1 MMELL
6 AGPAGPIL
14 IFGLRIVDVS
24 LGTLRIVYVTRG
36 ERLHAAALGL
46 LEVLV
51 WLVAAGNAIL
61 NLTSPL
67 HVLGYAA
74 GFGAGT
80 WIGLW
85 LEEKTAIGTATVQAF
100 SRRPHTGLPDTL
112 RSLGL
117 GVTRMEGEGL
127 EGPVDIVSTVVRR
140 KLVPTVIDTI
150 EAQDPD
156 AFITVY
162 ETRARRGRFPGL
174 VRK

>member
-6 AGPAGPIL
+6 AGPTGPIL

-36 ERLHAAALGL
+36 ERLHASLLGL
-46 LEVLV
+46 LEVLAWV
-51 WLVAAGNAIL
+51 MAAGTAIL
-61 NLTSPL
+61 NLTSPF
-67 HVLGYAA
+67 HVLGYAG
-74 GFGAGT
+74 GFSAGT
-80 WIGLW
+80 WVGMW
-85 LEEKTAIGTATVQAF
+85 LEEKTAVGIATVQAF
-100 SRRPHTGLPDTL
+100 CRRPHSGVPNGL

-117 GVTRMEGEGL
+117 GVTQVEGEGL
-127 EGPVDIVSTVVRR
+127 EGPVDVVSTVVRR
-140 KLVPTVIDTI
+140 RLVPRVIDTI
-150 EAQDPD
+150 EAHDPD